1 MANFKENISLFISEA
16 MNSCLRQLKEV
27 DDNYRDINSARV
39 KASGKFE
46 NLLKTLNSKDR
57 EFLESYKDEWYLAG
71 SIESEWLYLQG
82 YKDCIKL
89 LKFIEAI

>member
-16 MNSCLRQLKEV
+16 MSSCMRQLKEV

-46 NLLKTLNSKDR
+46 DLLKTLSSKDK
-57 EFLESYKDEWYLAG
+57 EFLESYRDE
-71 SIESEWLYLQG
+71 
-82 YKDCIKL
+82 
-89 LKFIEAI
+89 